1 MTEICSCPLLG
12 KFLAYN
18 TSVALPY
25 MFFLPT
31 GMSRLEKELLEVYM
45 KPFFIGVSRDIWD
58 LNKKNPPSAE
68 IGRASHDLRNVLLSK
83 SSVDPMFSF
92 CSYSFAHACSL
103 FKMWSHH
110 SQGETAYSTS
120 SCSRWQTMM
129 VILRFTCSAQTLQII
144 LNLDHYS
151 AIKT

>member
-1 MTEICSCPLLG
+1 M
-12 KFLAYN
+12 F
-18 TSVALPY
+18 VLPI
-25 MFFLPT
+25 
-31 GMSRLEKELLEVYM
+31 GMSHLEKELLEVYM
-45 KPFFIGVSRDIWD
+45 KPFFTGASRDIWEF
-58 LNKKNPPSAE
+58 NKKKNLSFAE
-68 IGRASHDLRNVLLSK
+68 TGRVSHDLPNVLLSK
-83 SSVDPMFSF
+83 SSDDPMFSF

-151 AIKT
+151 AIKTSLYLWSIKHGTKVM